1 MPVNRLTESCIWN
14 SFRSSGKRHLI
25 LTGTRGS
32 GKTTLLKALFP
43 EPLPGLTT
51 WAEPKKAVYLR
62 ENTTGDTV
70 QVGAFDPSLPGP
82 GNQMVPLRDGF
93 LSLGVPALRRCME
106 SDSTWI
112 TIDEIGYLEAQS
124 EVYHCTLRQL
134 LGKKQVAA
142 VVRKQ
147 NLPFLT
153 ELCNREDVFVVDMD
167 TPFENIGCVIM
178 ASGLGKRFGSNKLM
192 ADFHG
197 KPMILRAL
205 QASEALKDHRVV
217 VTRHQDVAKLC
228 RDLGVDV
235 VLHDMPHRSDTVRLG
250 LEFLGNMDA
259 CLFLPGDQPLLR
271 RETVD
276 AMVWQWFADRSN
288 IVRPFHNGAPGS
300 PVLFPQWAFPEL
312 LKLPEGKG
320 GGWVIKRH
328 PECVKAFPV
337 EDPYQLMDA
346 DTPET
351 LELLQSLLISG
362 SNAI

>member
-1 MPVNRLTESCIWN
+1 MPAKKQTANCIWN

-32 GKTTLLKALFP
+32 GKTSLLNEMFP
-43 EPLPGLTT
+43 ETLPGITT

-62 ENTTGDTV
+62 ENLTGQAV

-82 GNQMVPLRDGF
+82 GNQMVLLQDGF
-93 LSLGVPALRRCME
+93 ATLGVSAIHRCEE
-106 SDSTWI
+106 SDSQWI

-124 EVYHCTLRQL
+124 KVYHDALRQL
-134 LGKKQVAA
+134 MEKKQVAL

-153 ELCNREDVFVVDMD
+153 ELCNREDAFVVDMD
-167 TPFENIGCVIM
+167 APFENIGCVIM

-197 KPMILRAL
+197 KPMIMWAL
-205 QASEALKDHRVV
+205 QVSESLKAHRVV
-217 VTRHQDVAKLC
+217 VTRHEDVANLC
-228 RDLGVDV
+228 KNLGVDV
-235 VLHDMPHRSDTVRLG
+235 VLHELPHRSDTVQLG
-250 LEFLGNMDA
+250 LGFLGNLDG
-259 CLFLPGDQPLLR
+259 CLFLPGDQPLLQ
-271 RETVD
+271 RETVET
-276 AMVWQWFADRSN
+276 MVHQWHGDRST
-288 IVRPFHNGAPGS
+288 IIRPFYNDTPGS
-300 PVLFPQWAFPEL
+300 PVLFPQWTFPEL
-312 LKLPEGKG
+312 MKLPEGKG
-320 GGWVIKRH
+320 GGWVIKQH

-351 LELLQSLLISG
+351 LEILKQHYQRK
-362 SNAI
+362 

>member
-1 MPVNRLTESCIWN
+1 MPASYLTADCIWS

-32 GKTTLLKALFP
+32 GKTTLLNALFP

-62 ENTTGDTV
+62 ENITGQTV

-82 GNQMVPLRDGF
+82 GNQMVLLQDDF
-93 LSLGVPALRRCME
+93 ATLGVPAIHRCTKA
-106 SDSTWI
+106 DSQWI
-112 TIDEIGYLEAQS
+112 TIDEIGYLEDQS
-124 EVYHCTLRQL
+124 EVYHDALRQL
-134 LGKKQVAA
+134 LEKKQVAM
-142 VVRKQ
+142 VIRKQ
-147 NLPFLT
+147 ELPFLK
-153 ELCNREDVFVVDMD
+153 ELCSREDAFVVDLD
-167 TPFENIGCVIM
+167 DPFGNIGCVIM
-178 ASGLGKRFGSNKLM
+178 ASGLGKRFGGNKLM

-205 QASEALKDHRVV
+205 QASEALKAHRVV

-228 RDLGVDV
+228 KDLGVDV

-250 LEFLGNMDA
+250 LEYLGNVDA
-259 CLFLPGDQPLLR
+259 CLFLPGDQPLLC
-271 RETVD
+271 RETVE
-276 AMVWQWFADRSN
+276 AMVWQWFADRST
-288 IVRPFHNGAPGS
+288 IVRPFHNETPGS
-300 PVLFPQWAFPEL
+300 PALFPQWAFPEL

-320 GGWVIKRH
+320 GGWVIKQH

-337 EDPYQLMDA
+337 EDPYQLMDV

-351 LELLQSLLISG
+351 LALLQSMLKSRKETI
-362 SNAI
+362 